1 MGFIERKTIY
11 FDKQG
16 EKNTQKVLQQVK
28 EYAELYRINDVVI
41 ASSTGET
48 GAQASKFLKKFNLVV
63 VAQLIGYRGPGMCE
77 LRKDYRKEI
86 LKNGAKIL
94 EATQALSGVAR
105 AVRMKFGTMQ
115 ATEFISF
122 GLRLMGEGTKV
133 AVEVAVM
140 AADAGLIP
148 ADKDV
153 IAIAG
158 TYKGVDT
165 ALLVK
170 PANTSRFFD
179 LQIKEIIAKP
189 RNFKWIST

>member
-1 MGFIERKTIY
+1 MGFIERKTLY
-11 FDKQG
+11 FDKHG
-16 EKNTQKVLQQVK
+16 EQNTQAVLERVK
-28 EYAELYRINDVVI
+28 EYAEIHGINDIVV

-48 GAQASKFLKKFNLVV
+48 GAAASKILKEFNLVV
-63 VAQLIGYRGPGMCE
+63 VGQLIGYRGPGMCE
-77 LRKDYRKEI
+77 LNENYRKEI

-94 EATQALSGVAR
+94 EATQALSGVSR
-105 AVRMKFGTMQ
+105 AVRKKFGTMQ
-115 ATEFISF
+115 AVEYISF
-122 GLRLMGEGTKV
+122 ALRLMGEGTKV
-133 AVEVAVM
+133 AVEIVVM

-153 IAIAG
+153 ITIAG

-179 LQIKEIIAKP
+179 LQIREIIAKP
-189 RNFKWIST
+189 RIFKWIST